1 MTFVHAES
9 TPGIHSVVVV
19 IRDKEGQQ
27 YDYAV
32 ILYYIPPG

>member
-19 IRDKEGQQ
+19 IRDKEGQ